1 MSISKAGLY
10 IKNIMGVSKEVS
22 TIPWFFVKNHGLRLL
37 SLRSS
42 RFLSFFRLRGD
53 RTSERK
59 AGERRSTPG
68 VRQKIGEE

>member
-37 SLRSS
+37 TKCVS
-42 RFLSFFRLRGD
+42 
-53 RTSERK
+53 K
-59 AGERRSTPG
+59 AR
-68 VRQKIGEE
+68 VL